1 MYDSFGV
8 FLNGYIHWLVVDPK
22 APSKISFFDLETERF
37 STFSHPPLTK
47 GGYVGSLSVLEGRLC
62 LCDNSSEG
70 KIVIWVMREYGV
82 AKSWTK
88 EYVINKDAK
97 LCGDY
102 VLVSPIKVFKNGGI
116 LMKCDES
123 LLFYYNGKMK
133 S

>member
-1 MYDSFGV
+1 
-8 FLNGYIHWLVVDPK
+8 
-22 APSKISFFDLETERF
+22 
-37 STFSHPPLTK
+37 
-47 GGYVGSLSVLEGRLC
+47 
-62 LCDNSSEG
+62 
-70 KIVIWVMREYGV
+70 MREYGV